1 MRKRKL
7 SDRAAEFIV
16 ALTDDQLAAL
26 KVDTLA
32 NDLGVNPSYLSRK
45 FKSDKE
51 MSLNGFITGEK
62 MHRSAILLS
71 KDKKVPVVSLAK
83 NTGFARSDYF
93 VILFKNYF
101 GIHPKK
107 YGQLKRHRYP
117 VGGTHY
123 ME

>member
-1 MRKRKL
+1 MKKRKL

-16 ALTDDQLAAL
+16 SLKDVELAAL
-26 KVDTLA
+26 KVDVLA
-32 NDLGVNPSYLSRK
+32 SHLGVNPSYLSRK

-51 MSLNGFITGEK
+51 MSLNEFITGEK

-71 KDKKVPVVSLAK
+71 KAKKVPIVSLAK
-83 NTGFARSDYF
+83 KTGFARADYF

-107 YGQLKRHRYP
+107 YGQLKRQKFPAGDYDY
-117 VGGTHY
+117 V
-123 ME
+123 

>member
-1 MRKRKL
+1 MKKRKL

-16 ALTDDQLAAL
+16 SLKDNELASL
-26 KVDTLA
+26 KVDALA
-32 NDLGVNPSYLSRK
+32 LNLGVNPSYLSRK

-51 MSLNGFITGEK
+51 MSLNEFITGEK

-71 KDKKVPVVSLAK
+71 RNKKIPVVSLAK
-83 NTGFARSDYF
+83 KTGFARADYF

-107 YGQLKRHRYP
+107 YGQLKRNRYLA
-117 VGGTHY
+117 GSTN
-123 ME
+123 

>member
-1 MRKRKL
+1 MKKRKL

-16 ALTDDQLAAL
+16 ALKDNELADL
-26 KVDTLA
+26 KVDALA
-32 NDLGVNPSYLSRK
+32 THLGVNPSYLSRK

-51 MSLNGFITGEK
+51 MSLNEFITGEK

-71 KDKKVPVVSLAK
+71 KNKKVPIVSLAK
-83 NTGFARSDYF
+83 QTGFARADYF

-107 YGQLKRHRYP
+107 YGQLKRNKFLTEGYN
-117 VGGTHY
+117 Y
-123 ME
+123 N

>member
-1 MRKRKL
+1 MKKRKL

-16 ALTDDQLAAL
+16 SLTDEELAAL

-32 NDLGVNPSYLSRK
+32 VNLGVNPSYLSRK

-51 MSLNGFITGEK
+51 MSLNEFLTGEK

-71 KDKKVPVVSLAK
+71 KNRKVPVVSLAK
-83 NTGFARSDYF
+83 KTGFARADYF

-107 YGQLKRHRYP
+107 YGQLKRNKFP
-117 VGGTHY
+117 VGGTNY
-123 ME
+123 M

>member
-1 MRKRKL
+1 MKKRKL

-51 MSLNGFITGEK
+51 MSLNEFITGEK

-71 KDKKVPVVSLAK
+71 KNKKVPLVSLAK
-83 NTGFARSDYF
+83 KTGFARSDYF
-93 VILFKNYF
+93 VVLFKNYF

-107 YGQLKRHRYP
+107 YGQLKNKMFP
-117 VGGTHY
+117 VIDSDY
-123 ME
+123 M

>member
-1 MRKRKL
+1 MKKRKL

-16 ALTDDQLAAL
+16 SLNDEELATL
-26 KVDTLA
+26 KVDALA
-32 NDLGVNPSYLSRK
+32 VNLGVNPSYLSRK

-51 MSLNGFITGEK
+51 MSLNEFITGEK

-71 KDKKVPVVSLAK
+71 KNKKVPVVSLAK
-83 NTGFARSDYF
+83 KTGFARADYF

-107 YGQLKRHRYP
+107 YGQLKRNRFP
-117 VGGTHY
+117 LGGTNY
-123 ME
+123 R

>member
-1 MRKRKL
+1 MKKRKL

-16 ALTDDQLAAL
+16 SLNDEELAAL
-26 KVDTLA
+26 KVDALA
-32 NDLGVNPSYLSRK
+32 VSLGVNPSYLSRK

-51 MSLNGFITGEK
+51 MSLNEFITGEK

-71 KDKKVPVVSLAK
+71 KNKKVQVVSLAK
-83 NTGFARSDYF
+83 RTGFARADYF

-107 YGQLKRHRYP
+107 YGQLKRNRFT
-117 VGGTHY
+117 VGGATY
-123 ME
+123 T

>member
-1 MRKRKL
+1 MRKKKL

-16 ALTDDQLAAL
+16 SLKDDELADL
-26 KVDTLA
+26 KVDVLA
-32 NDLGVNPSYLSRK
+32 SSLGVNPSYLSRK

-51 MSLNGFITGEK
+51 MSLNEFITGEK

-71 KDKKVPVVSLAK
+71 KNKKVPVVSLAK
-83 NTGFARSDYF
+83 RTGFARADYF

-107 YGQLKRHRYP
+107 YGQLKRSRFKTEGFDS
-117 VGGTHY
+117 VQ
-123 ME
+123 